1 MGEVLSEPLVAKAQG
16 TTVTFDG
23 RTVSIRRNLLSP
35 QGRGSRSIPVS
46 QIAGVDVRPPA
57 LPGASGSFSLVLPGT
72 LDRRKGWSA
81 RRDEKRNENTVLFHG
96 NGSRRQFEQLRDA
109 ILAAL

>member
-1 MGEVLSEPLVAKAQG
+1 MGEVLSKPLVAKAPG

-23 RTVSIRRNLLSP
+23 RTVVIRRTLFTT
-35 QGRGSRSIPVS
+35 QGRGTRSIPVE
-46 QIAGVDVRPPA
+46 QIAGVDVRTPTV
-57 LPGASGSFSLVLPGT
+57 PGGSGAFSLLLPGT

-81 RRDEKRNENTVLFHG
+81 RRDEKRDENTVVFHG
-96 NGSRRQFEQLRDA
+96 SSSRRDFEQLRDA